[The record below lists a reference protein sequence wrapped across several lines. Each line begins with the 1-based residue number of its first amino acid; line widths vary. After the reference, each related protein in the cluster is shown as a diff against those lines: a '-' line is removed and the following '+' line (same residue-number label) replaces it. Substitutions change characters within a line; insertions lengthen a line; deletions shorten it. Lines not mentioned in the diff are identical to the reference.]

1 MSLLFYSF
9 VLGKQNTVLEWTI
22 LLDVVAHSFLRYIF
36 FFFLADKQ
44 IDYLQA
50 IYCAI
55 QKALE

>member
-36 FFFLADKQ
+36 FLADKQ